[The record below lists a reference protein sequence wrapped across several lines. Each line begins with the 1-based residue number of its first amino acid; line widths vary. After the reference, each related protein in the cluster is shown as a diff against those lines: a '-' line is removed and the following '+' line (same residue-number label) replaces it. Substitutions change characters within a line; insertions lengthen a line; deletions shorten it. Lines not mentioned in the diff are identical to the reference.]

1 MCITFTTIYIY
12 INLQL
17 HAYIYVRASPSLS
30 LACLYI
36 YIIYIAYFR
45 RAAACTLA
53 CSMHTWFPSA
63 QDFGTVAFGEPR
75 FGLWESVALFGLHGL
90 LSLTFRDSGHT
101 HLPCA
106 SLDDDP
112 AFRARQ
118 VHRIGIHV
126 VIIVIN
132 HPFGNGSYMFIPPIY
147 GDLGDSLLLFYPN
160 YRNKGPTCDIIGEPT
175 SLGPASKSRG
185 RAQNLRQRIM
195 GYRFGANP
203 RQSMGSCEKHM
214 LIQMSR
220 VVMQIHMWIYMMW
233 YYVNDLLALWLNGSS
248 LQILWSIKI
257 DVSNTILPSDL
268 RSFSWTCC
276 PWSWR
281 WCEPFL
287 RVSPAIWMQAPL
299 ENSRGDLWSDV
310 MSMSELRR
318 DPAAL

>member
-1 MCITFTTIYIY
+1 MWH
-12 INLQL
+12 NW
-17 HAYIYVRASPSLS
+17 RANKLRSSFKIKGSGPEFAATHNGLP
-30 LACLYI
+30 
-36 YIIYIAYFR
+36 FR
-45 RAAACTLA
+45 
-53 CSMHTWFPSA
+53 S
-63 QDFGTVAFGEPR
+63 E
-75 FGLWESVALFGLHGL
+75 
-90 LSLTFRDSGHT
+90 
-101 HLPCA
+101 
-106 SLDDDP
+106 
-112 AFRARQ
+112 
-118 VHRIGIHV
+118 
-126 VIIVIN
+126 
-132 HPFGNGSYMFIPPIY
+132 
-147 GDLGDSLLLFYPN
+147 
-160 YRNKGPTCDIIGEPT
+160 
-175 SLGPASKSRG
+175 
-185 RAQNLRQRIM
+185 
-195 GYRFGANP
+195 P

-318 DPAAL
+318 DPATL